1 LYDLNHPEEILAANF
16 AFTILDADGLP
27 SPWIV
32 DGDQIETPMIRI
44 G

>member
-1 LYDLNHPEEILAANF
+1 MLAENF

-32 DGDQIETPMIRI
+32 DEIKLKFQ
-44 G
+44 